1 MHGLRPKIVAFLVV
15 ILLLFGFFVLDS
27 NYNSGLVSS
36 LMTRTSA
43 FQLLARNDTPK
54 AGNTLVATNQG
65 SSIAQRYRDLK
76 EQTLKVQNPQS
87 ESPSSSNTIKRMLVM
102 TRATRDKDPKRHDQ
116 TLNQTINSN
125 CPFRCD
131 YTMDRKLLPQSDGVF
146 LQPSEIQKNQPKRY
160 SSNQTIFLLFREAPG
175 QAYMQN
181 FKWLPPFQINYT
193 IGWFPGADIQSG
205 YDELVPK
212 EMGYFGRP
220 NRSEHQTNEEAEWEK
235 VKSTVMS
242 KTKPAFAL
250 ISHCNTNSK
259 REVYLSALQ
268 KRHPK
273 LVDLFGKC
281 YKECNKEN
289 CEVNKTRDY
298 HFYFAFEN
306 AVCDGYVTEKFY
318 RFKKLIV
325 PIVLRKSDYVNL
337 VPEGSFIA
345 VDQFDSMDALTEHLE
360 FLMNNKDEYLKYF
373 EWTRHYERQSPNP
386 IYRALCR
393 ACGKLYEP
401 ERVSAYKN
409 MADFYSPKR
418 LCDFDFVPRLIKR
431 QTNS

>member
-1 MHGLRPKIVAFLVV
+1 MHGPRPQLVVFLVV
-15 ILLLFGFFVLDS
+15 ILLLVGLFVLDS
-27 NYNSGLVSS
+27 NYNSLLVSS
-36 LMTRTSA
+36 LITRTSQS
-43 FQLLARNDTPK
+43 QLGARNETQN
-54 AGNTLVATNQG
+54 AGNTLVVTTQS
-65 SSIAQRYRDLK
+65 SSISQPYQDLK
-76 EQTLKVQNPQS
+76 EQIQNPLSQ
-87 ESPSSSNTIKRMLVM
+87 SPSTSNTIKRMLMM
-102 TRATRDKDPKRHDQ
+102 TRSTRDKDPKRHDP
-116 TLNQTINSN
+116 TLNQAINFN
-125 CPFRCD
+125 CPFSCD
-131 YTMDRKLLPQSDGVF
+131 YTMDRKRLPQSDGIF
-146 LQPSEIQKNQPKRY
+146 LQSSEIQKKKLPVKRTCRT
-160 SSNQTIFLLFREAPG
+160 SNGQSELSATRSDFR
-175 QAYMQN
+175 
-181 FKWLPPFQINYT
+181 LPPFQINYT
-193 IGWFPGADIQSG
+193 IGWFPGADIHSG

-212 EMGYFGRP
+212 EMDYFGRP
-220 NRSEHQTNEEAEWEK
+220 NRSTIETNQEAEWKE
-235 VKSTVMS
+235 VRATVMS

-259 REVYLSALQ
+259 REVYLSGLQ

-281 YKECNKEN
+281 YKECNREN
-289 CEVNKTRDY
+289 CEVDNIRDY

-306 AVCDGYVTEKFY
+306 AVCNGYVTEKFF

-345 VDQFDSMDALTEHLE
+345 VDQFDSIDALAEHLE

-393 ACGKLYEP
+393 ACGKLHEP
-401 ERVSAYKN
+401 ERQSTYRN
-409 MADFYSPKR
+409 MADFYSPNR

>member
-1 MHGLRPKIVAFLVV
+1 
-15 ILLLFGFFVLDS
+15 
-27 NYNSGLVSS
+27 
-36 LMTRTSA
+36 
-43 FQLLARNDTPK
+43 
-54 AGNTLVATNQG
+54 
-65 SSIAQRYRDLK
+65 
-76 EQTLKVQNPQS
+76 
-87 ESPSSSNTIKRMLVM
+87 
-102 TRATRDKDPKRHDQ
+102 
-116 TLNQTINSN
+116 
-125 CPFRCD
+125 
-131 YTMDRKLLPQSDGVF
+131 MDRKLLSQSDGIF
-146 LQPSEIQKNQPKRY
+146 LQSSEIQKNQPKRS

-193 IGWFPGADIQSG
+193 IGWFPGADIHSG
-205 YDELVPK
+205 YDELVSK
-212 EMGYFGRP
+212 EMDYFGRL
-220 NRSEHQTNEEAEWEK
+220 NRSTIETNEEAEWKE
-235 VKSTVMS
+235 VRTTVLS

-259 REVYLSALQ
+259 REVYLSGLQ
-268 KRHPK
+268 K

-289 CEVNKTRDY
+289 CEVDNIRDY

-306 AVCDGYVTEKFY
+306 AVCDGYVTEKFF

-345 VDQFDSMDALTEHLE
+345 VDQFDSIDALAEHLE

-401 ERVSAYKN
+401 ERQSTYRN